1 MTLAED
7 LRKWNAVSES
17 PISDQRIAKF
27 IMRMIFCFFAC
38 DVGLLPK
45 DAFADLIRVNRAKPD
60 AFRKYLSE
68 LFGAM
73 KDGGIFLMREVP
85 SIQRRVVRRLHS
97 CPL

>member
-1 MTLAED
+1 M
-7 LRKWNAVSES
+7 
-17 PISDQRIAKF
+17 Q
-27 IMRMIFCFFAC
+27 MIFCFFAC

-73 KDGGIFLMREVP
+73 KDGGIFL
-85 SIQRRVVRRLHS
+85 SAKSLNSTAGCSTTYS